1 MPKLSSISIAALCIG
16 NGLVA
21 VVAVGLDLTAHDV
34 MRMYWVEVGV
44 IGLFTALKI
53 SLASEVG
60 LVGRTKPYKVVLFG
74 AHYGTFWVFYTQLL
88 SFIGSGQL
96 VPFWLTIAALFLYAI
111 VHAVTFKFSTWD
123 KGELRTVTAFSW
135 MPVPYG
141 RGLQRH
147 AVLLAMHAGMWSAE
161 YAAAPVVLVAV
172 KFVLDAPAHAIEHR
186 WVIRKLSRANA

>member
-44 IGLFTALKI
+44 
-53 SLASEVG
+53 VG
-60 LVGRTKPYKVVLFG
+60 S
-74 AHYGTFWVFYTQLL
+74 HYGSFCVFYTQLF
-88 SFIGSGQL
+88 SFIGRGQL

-135 MPVPYG
+135 MAVPYG
-141 RGLQRH
+141 RVLPLH